1 MHLLSAI
8 VIYFTVLIKVAEGAG
23 LPVTG
28 DVNYK
33 YGILLNMSRT
43 IQTGS

>member
-1 MHLLSAI
+1 MHLLSPI

-28 DVNYK
+28 YVISEVDQPDVVVFLK
-33 YGILLNMSRT
+33 F
-43 IQTGS
+43 